1 MLIIKCFQKGWTF
14 LPGITGRPLFTMML
28 IFFPFSN
35 INITL
40 QWVDWLFVWTTDS
53 VTCLSVHLTSLC
65 PVCNIDKLQS
75 PPGKLLV
82 NSIEETPWWWDTYL
96 LLLRFSRSINFEKN
110 ISGSNDTSDG
120 TEILSLE
127 TFLPMLSFEIN
138 VRVQSSSMDIN

>member
-1 MLIIKCFQKGWTF
+1 MLIIKCFQKGCTF

-65 PVCNIDKLQS
+65 AILTRCKV
-75 PPGKLLV
+75 PPGKRLV
-82 NSIEETPWWWDTYL
+82 NSVKETPGWWDIYL
-96 LLLRFSRSINFEKN
+96 LLLRFSRSRNFEKN
-110 ISGSNDTSDG
+110 ISRSYDTSDG

-138 VRVQSSSMDIN
+138 VRVQRSTVDIN